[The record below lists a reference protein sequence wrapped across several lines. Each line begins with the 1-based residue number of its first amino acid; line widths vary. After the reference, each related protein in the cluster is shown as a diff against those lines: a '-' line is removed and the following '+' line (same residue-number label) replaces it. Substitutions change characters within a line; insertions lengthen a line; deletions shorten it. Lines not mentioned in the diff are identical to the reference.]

1 MQFDALP
8 YIEKNVRLA
17 DPVATTGD
25 RVYAICSQNGL
36 FPDPWARD
44 HVPHEM
50 EGVWN
55 HPIKLLDGFELAI
68 RNVQSGVITW
78 LREADAC
85 RVFGCCTEFDYR
97 VGPLHVARRDW
108 APDGVEGMFVELA
121 VSAPADFN
129 KSLVL
134 IMLAH
139 SDLRPAWLGAEAGMV
154 DGADRL
160 EIERDLGAARFV
172 DAQNPWAVLVGGECA
187 ASSIEPAPSNAQPPA
202 HIGNGAAAALL
213 TWSLE
218 PHTDTVLIIAGSAQS
233 TTSARQTF
241 AQMQQNRPALGRPK
255 WRYGEM
261 VRHRTPAFAG
271 CADRCGLYWTKLNC
285 QMLARTTAEYGPAVG
300 AGLPSYPWW
309 FGIDAAYAV
318 LPLVQS
324 GQFELA
330 KSTLRLLKL
339 VSERHNAGEPGR
351 VIHEMSTTGLVYN
364 AGNLVETPAFTRAV
378 HDVWR
383 WSGDAAFLAE
393 MYPFCKAG
401 LLDYTLAQCDAD
413 GDGYPAGRS
422 IIETLEMHAGFECV
436 DVAAYTWDALN
447 RLAAMAQAVGDAEPI
462 AQMRAQAERL
472 LTGLR
477 TDWWLEDE
485 GLFADVRASVSEVQT
500 ALGKIAELGAQHPTE
515 TDLQR
520 QVANAHALFA
530 PGLATYADTD
540 SSVDR
545 PWLLRHWVTLCPAEV
560 GAATPAQA
568 TRLLARLGSAEFSNE
583 WGMFLHPDRHDVMS
597 INSGLLALTAARY
610 GRIEEALRL
619 VRQQAQ
625 TLGQHMPGAIS
636 EALPDQWCFLQ
647 LWSALG
653 IVSPVVEGIL
663 GIAPRADER
672 VLRVVPQLPP
682 GWDHAEVRRV
692 RVGDAYFDIQ
702 VEQSAHQIEVT
713 VKCDEADYRIEIGC
727 IIPDGS
733 APQSVWLNT
742 QEVNYELEPTLRG
755 QCVVCKVMGSATLTV
770 RF

>member
-1 MQFDALP
+1 M
-8 YIEKNVRLA
+8 A

-97 VGPLHVARRDW
+97 VGPLHITRRDW
-108 APDGVEGMFVELA
+108 APDGVEGMFVELT
-121 VSAPADFN
+121 VSAPLDFN
-129 KSLVL
+129 ESLAL

-139 SDLRPAWLGAEAGMV
+139 SDLRPAWLGAEAGMI
-154 DGADRL
+154 DGADQL
-160 EIERDLGAARFV
+160 VIDQALGAARFV
-172 DAQNPWAVLVGGECA
+172 DAQNPWAVLVGGERA
-187 ASSIEPAPSNAQPPA
+187 ASSIEPAPAHAQLPA
-202 HIGNGAAAALL
+202 HVGNGAAALL

-218 PHTDTVLIIAGSAQS
+218 PHADIPIILIIAGSAQS
-233 TTSARQTF
+233 TTAARQTF
-241 AQMQQNRPALGRPK
+241 AQMRQNCPTLWAAK
-255 WRYGEM
+255 VARYREIGATT
-261 VRHRTPAFAG
+261 HLHSPDAQIDAAF
-271 CADRCGLYWTKLNC
+271 YWTKLNC

-330 KSTLRLLKL
+330 KSTLRLLKQA
-339 VSERHNAGEPGR
+339 SERHNASEPGR
-351 VIHEMSTTGLVYN
+351 VIHEMSTTGVVYN

-393 MYPFCKAG
+393 MYPFCKVG
-401 LLDYTLAQCDAD
+401 LLDYTLGRCDAD

-422 IIETLEMHAGFECV
+422 IIETLEMHAGFECI

-447 RLAAMAQAVGDAEPI
+447 RLADMARAVGDAEPI
-462 AQMRAQAERL
+462 AQIMAQSARM

-477 TDWWLEDE
+477 RDWWLDDE
-485 GLFADVRASVSEVQT
+485 GLFADVRASVAEVQS
-500 ALGKIAELGAQHPTE
+500 ALAKLVELGGQNVGNA
-515 TDLQR
+515 DLQR
-520 QVANAHALFA
+520 QVAQAHALFA
-530 PGLATYADTD
+530 PALARYADAD
-540 SSVDR
+540 PALVR

-560 GAATPAQA
+560 GAATSAQA
-568 TRLLARLGSAEFSNE
+568 ARLLARLDSAEFSNE
-583 WGMFLHPDRHDVMS
+583 WGMYLHPDRHDVMS

-610 GRIEEALRL
+610 GRIEQALRL
-619 VRQQAQ
+619 VQQQAQ

-653 IVSPVVEGIL
+653 IVSPVVEGFL
-663 GIAPRADER
+663 GIIPRAAER

-682 GWDHAEVRRV
+682 EWLHAEVRRL
-692 RVGDAYFDIQ
+692 RVGDAYFDVR
-702 VEQSAHQIEVT
+702 VEQSPQQIEVS
-713 VKCDEADYRIEIGC
+713 VDCDAGDYEVEVGC
-727 IIPDGS
+727 VMPDGR
-733 APQSVWLNT
+733 APRSVQLNAA
-742 QEVNYELEPTLRG
+742 EVRYAVEQTLRG
-755 QCVVCKVMGSATLTV
+755 RCVVCKTVGRAKLTV
-770 RF
+770 KF